1 MLVNEEIGFQWV
13 DPQLLIINKQIETLY
28 GIPPNYE
35 DIKRNIEEF
44 GIIQPI
50 TVNKETMVV
59 LSGNLRLK
67 VALELNYEVV
77 PVIYCELNANQFIE
91 FAFSSN
97 LHREKTLMNRYKELV
112 LIDSLFNISKG
123 SRTDLNIQLMEESVL
138 KRRFLSV
145 IPTYTVNN
153 IKRAIKILRELEIP
167 NSTDELLKNIEKIDK
182 GEFSLN
188 AYIKKLEK
196 ELEEKLL
203 KENVPEFYEIHRDG
217 FTVYNDDSYSKP
229 NIPDKS
235 IATIVCSPAYR
246 GMRKY
251 GDDPNELGS
260 EKTKEEYVEKLVKH
274 FKECHRLLKDDG
286 SLFVNINEGVQE
298 KVNEGVIEKGYE
310 GSVHLFVVELLK
322 TGLFVLNDE
331 LIWTKTNPVY
341 TAGNRFVRS
350 HEFVFH
356 FVKSSNKGFKYNTGI
371 YPFIRDKKGM
381 CVYGAD
387 KLHPKILS
395 YFELRENTFF
405 TNVANT
411 GGLRKLCK
419 SQGLP
424 MDHTATFPLSVP
436 ALLILLTTDEGDTVM
451 DIFSGTSV
459 VGEACVMLGR
469 NYIGF
474 EKYAQYVKATEV
486 RINNMAA

>member
-13 DPQLLIINKQIETLY
+13 APQLLIINKQIESLY

-123 SRTDLNIQLMEESVL
+123 SRTDLKIQLMEESVL

-188 AYIKKLEK
+188 AYVKKLEK

-203 KENVPEFYEIHRDG
+203 KENVPTFFEIHRNG
-217 FTVYNDDSYSKP
+217 FTVYNDDSCEKP
-229 NIPDKS
+229 KIPDNS
-235 IATIVCSPAYR
+235 ISTIICSPPYR
-246 GMRKY
+246 RMRVY
-251 GDDPNELGS
+251 GEDPSELGL
-260 EKTKEEYVEKLVKH
+260 EDTKEEYVKNLVKH
-274 FKECHRLLKDDG
+274 FTECHRTLKDDG

-298 KVNEGVIEKGYE
+298 KGYE
-310 GSVHLFVVELLK
+310 GSVHLFIVEILK
-322 TGLFVLNDE
+322 TGLFALNDE

-350 HEFVFH
+350 HEYVFH
-356 FVKSSNKGFKYNTGI
+356 FVKSKNKGFKYNTGI
-371 YPFIRDKKGM
+371 YPFIRDEKGL

-411 GGLRKLCK
+411 GSLRKLCK

>member
-1 MLVNEEIGFQWV
+1 MLKNELEKVHYV
-13 DPQLLIINKQIETLY
+13 DPKSLIYNTHLGELY
-28 GIPPNYE
+28 EEPKNYLE
-35 DIKRNIEEF
+35 LKENIQSF

-50 TVNKETMVV
+50 LVMKSKMIVM
-59 LSGNLRLK
+59 SGNLRLK
-67 VALELNYEVV
+67 IAKELNHKLV
-77 PVIYCELNANQFIE
+77 PVIYCDVTDSKLIDLS
-91 FAFSSN
+91 FSSN
-97 LHREKTLMNRYKELV
+97 VHREKSLMDIYRELNW
-112 LIDSLFNISKG
+112 IESFFSIKKG
-123 SRTDLNIQLMEESVL
+123 SRTDLNPQLAEEAET
-138 KRRFLSV
+138 KRKLLSA
-145 IPTYTVNN
+145 IPVYIRNKIN
-153 IKRAIKILRELEIP
+153 EAIKLLGELDI
-167 NSTDELLKNIEKIDK
+167 SDTTDALVQNIEKIDK

-188 AYIKKLEK
+188 AYVKKLEK

-217 FTVYNDDSYSKP
+217 FTVYNNDSCEKP
-229 NIPDKS
+229 KIPDNS
-235 IATIVCSPAYR
+235 ISTIICSPPYR
-246 GMRKY
+246 RMRVY
-251 GDDPNELGS
+251 GEDPSELGL
-260 EKTKEEYVEKLVKH
+260 EDTKEEYVKNLVKH
-274 FKECHRLLKDDG
+274 FTECHRTLKDDG
-286 SLFVNINEGVQE
+286 SLFVNINEGVQ
-298 KVNEGVIEKGYE
+298 EKGYE

-350 HEFVFH
+350 HEYVFH
-356 FVKSSNKGFKYNTGI
+356 FVKSKNKGFKYNTGI
-371 YPFIRDKKGM
+371 YPFIRDEKGM

-405 TNVANT
+405 TNVSNT
-411 GGLRKLCK
+411 SGLRKLCK

>member
-1 MLVNEEIGFQWV
+1 MLKIKETGIVLIDPNLLIPNHEIEEI
-13 DPQLLIINKQIETLY
+13 Y
-28 GIPPNYE
+28 GTPKNYE
-35 DIKRNIEEF
+35 DIKINIQSF

-50 TVNKETMVV
+50 IVNKSTYEV

-67 VALELNYEVV
+67 VALELNLKEV
-77 PVIYCELNANQFIE
+77 PILFCELDTATLMRLAISTNV
-91 FAFSSN
+91 
-97 LHREKTLMNRYKELV
+97 HREKTLLNMYNELV
-112 LIDSLFNISKG
+112 FIDSFFNISKG
-123 SRTDLNIQLMEESVL
+123 SRTDLDPQLMEESEL
-138 KRRFLSV
+138 KKKLMSV
-145 IPTYTVNN
+145 IPTYKVNQIKKALKLLGELGISNSKVELLDN
-153 IKRAIKILRELEIP
+153 IK
-167 NSTDELLKNIEKIDK
+167 KIDI

-188 AYIKKLEK
+188 AFVKKLEK
-196 ELEEKLL
+196 ELEEKQL
-203 KENVPEFYEIHRDG
+203 KDNVPEFYEIHRNG
-217 FTVYNDDSYSKP
+217 FTVFNDDSYEKP
-229 NIPDKS
+229 RIPDNS
-235 IATIVCSPAYR
+235 ISTIICSPPYR
-246 GMRKY
+246 RMRVY
-251 GDDPNELGS
+251 GEDPNELGLEDS
-260 EKTKEEYVEKLVKH
+260 KEEYVKNLIKH
-274 FKECHRLLKDDG
+274 FTECHRTLKDNG

-298 KVNEGVIEKGYE
+298 KGYE
-310 GSVHLFVVELLK
+310 GSVHLFIVEILK
-322 TGLFVLNDE
+322 TGLFALNDE

-350 HEFVFH
+350 HEYVFH
-356 FVKSSNKGFKYNTGI
+356 FVKSKNKGFKYNTGI
-371 YPFIRDKKGM
+371 YPFIRDEKGL

-411 GGLRKLCK
+411 GSLRKLCK
-419 SQGLP
+419 SKGLP